1 MKRIFQSTLVLLVLA
16 IAALSAQA
24 EGVREAP
31 TRPSAATEVAISPTA
46 ETPAPAKAAKKHHR
60 KRRHKRHIAKGRST
74 PAVTPAV
81 GTPS

>member
-31 TRPSAATEVAISPTA
+31 TRPSAATDLIAPAGA

-60 KRRHKRHIAKGRST
+60 KRRHKRHIAKARST
-74 PAVTPAV
+74 PAATPAV